1 MYPNGEWPLSMFE
14 HLGGQHWAPPGTAAR
29 WRALVADV
37 QESEGVVLVITPGW
51 NVYRPLGI
59 QRECRIELGI
69 MAAEPGKSSHGM
81 VYLGRAFC
89 AIDVYNWAALGWAKF
104 KHYAEKH
111 GFWVNFVTPTE
122 FWHIGDP
129 APLTIPAPANVG
141 PAEPVIDYALLRR
154 QKEGDM
160 YLRGTSFG
168 NVYATF
174 TDANGK
180 PGLRVCEAGE
190 AAFAQAGGL
199 VIQGDDSTLMMLA
212 KEAGYGRDII
222 PNVAGGGLRLIVKK
236 AAEITTTYAL
246 YGPGYWDET
255 TDPDLANGWAR
266 VYGNAENV
274 TYDEWDRRKAI
285 AASPGAQ
292 PDRSGA

>member
-1 MYPNGEWPLSMFE
+1 M
-14 HLGGQHWAPPGTAAR
+14 
-29 WRALVADV
+29 
-37 QESEGVVLVITPGW
+37 
-51 NVYRPLGI
+51 
-59 QRECRIELGI
+59 
-69 MAAEPGKSSHGM
+69 
-81 VYLGRAFC
+81 
-89 AIDVYNWAALGWAKF
+89 
-104 KHYAEKH
+104 
-111 GFWVNFVTPTE
+111 
-122 FWHIGDP
+122 
-129 APLTIPAPANVG
+129 
-141 PAEPVIDYALLRR
+141 
-154 QKEGDM
+154 
-160 YLRGTSFG
+160 
-168 NVYATF
+168 YATF